1 MKILVSESQLN
12 KLLNEIDLNNMDELI
27 EYGDY
32 LEVMKTSMQKKLS
45 NFLELIRKSGLVN
58 MLEAGQF
65 LFMTKEHFDAMINY
79 QKFQRN
85 FDDETL
91 EIIEK
96 ISNQIENIR
105 NLIIQAS
112 VAYSEKKK
120 LGLSNRELNYVLRK
134 IINTTMRSWMQGIL
148 KRD

>member
-58 MLEAGQF
+58 MIEAGQF